1 MATITGVRVEDVRFP
16 TSATADGSDAMNKDA
31 DYSAAYVVL
40 ETDAPDPAGSDPTR
54 PGGSGRTLGGYGL
67 TFTIGRGNDIVAEAA
82 RQQAA
87 LLVGRDVDELAADMG
102 AVYRD
107 LTADSQLRWLGPEK
121 GVVHLSLAA
130 VLNAVWDLVARRAGK
145 PLWRLLVDLTPEQL
159 VDVADLRYLSDA
171 LTRDEALE
179 ILEARE
185 PGRQERLAHLERT
198 GYPVYT
204 TSAGWLGYS
213 DDKLRRL
220 CQEAVDA
227 GYQHVKLKVG
237 ANLAEDVRR
246 LTIAREV
253 LGPDRNLM
261 IDANQVWDVPQ
272 AIEWMR
278 ELARFDP
285 LWIEEPTSPDDI
297 LGHAAVRRAVAPVGV
312 ATGEHCHNRVMFKQ
326 LFQAEAIDYCQL
338 DTGRLASINEIV
350 AVLLLAAKFG
360 VPVCPHAGGVGLC
373 EMVQH
378 VSVLD
383 YVAIGGDL
391 TGRVTEYVDHLHE
404 HFTDPCVVEDRGAGT
419 AYVLPSLPGYSTQM
433 YEESL
438 DRFRFPGGTYWATP
452 GPETSVSGVPVR
464 DTSQHVPH

>member
-31 DYSAAYVVL
+31 DYSAAYVIL
-40 ETDAPDPAGSDPTR
+40 ETDAAD
-54 PGGSGRTLGGYGL
+54 PGGAPLGGYGL

-87 LLVGRDVDELAADMG
+87 ALVGRDVDALAADMG

-107 LTADSQLRWLGPEK
+107 LTADSQMRWLGPEK

-130 VLNAVWDLVARRAGK
+130 VLNAAWDLVARRAGK
-145 PLWRLLVDLTPEQL
+145 PLWRLLVDMTPEEL
-159 VDVADLRYLSDA
+159 VGIADLRYLSDA
-171 LTRDEALE
+171 LTRDEALG
-179 ILEARE
+179 ILHARAATK
-185 PGRQERLAHLERT
+185 QERLDHLERT

-237 ANLAEDVRR
+237 ADLAEDVRR

-297 LGHAAVRRAVAPVGV
+297 LGHAAVRRAVAPIGV

-326 LFQAEAIDYCQL
+326 LFQAGAIDYCQL

-404 HFTDPCVVEDRGAGT
+404 HFTDPCVVADRGAGT
-419 AYVLPSLPGYSTQM
+419 AYVLPSRPGYSTQM

-438 DRFRFPGGTYWATP
+438 DRFRFPHGTYW
-452 GPETSVSGVPVR
+452 VR
-464 DTSQHVPH
+464 DTSEHVPH